1 MYFEII
7 EIGVPTNKHHQK
19 ERMKKLRVSDS
30 MDKLTEVFVTK
41 ENILLPF
48 IFFINGFLS
57 FSTVLKV
64 LN

>member
-1 MYFEII
+1 
-7 EIGVPTNKHHQK
+7 
-19 ERMKKLRVSDS
+19 MKKFRVSDS

-48 IFFINGFLS
+48 IIFINGFLS

-64 LN
+64 LNKYYLLDAPAV

>member
-7 EIGVPTNKHHQK
+7 EIGVPTNKHNEK
-19 ERMKKLRVSDS
+19 VPCADS

>member
-19 ERMKKLRVSDS
+19 ERMKKFRVSDS

-48 IFFINGFLS
+48 IFFINGF
-57 FSTVLKV
+57 
-64 LN
+64 